1 MIDKF
6 LPPSVP
12 LRFVSYLL
20 LVVFYCYCIHA
31 LFTLLTKSSGIQT
44 SRDFTEQTRAI
55 RGEDRRRMRNTAF
68 HLTRIESQHDLDCA
82 AFALQ

>member
-20 LVVFYCYCIHA
+20 LVFYCYCIHA
-31 LFTLLTKSSGIQT
+31 LFTLLTKTSGIQT

-55 RGEDRRRMRNTAF
+55 RGECRVSHHPPIL
-68 HLTRIESQHDLDCA
+68 HLTSIESQHDLDCA